1 MGWDSAFFWSYRRKP
16 SLTRSDLEVVN
27 KTTVFVTV
35 VEERRGKQEAK
46 KVLKEL
52 QNNYDTLLHKF
63 AAAENA
69 LGRFY

>member
-1 MGWDSAFFWSYRRKP
+1 MTWSWSIK
-16 SLTRSDLEVVN
+16 L
-27 KTTVFVTV
+27 FVTV

-69 LGRFY
+69 LGLFY